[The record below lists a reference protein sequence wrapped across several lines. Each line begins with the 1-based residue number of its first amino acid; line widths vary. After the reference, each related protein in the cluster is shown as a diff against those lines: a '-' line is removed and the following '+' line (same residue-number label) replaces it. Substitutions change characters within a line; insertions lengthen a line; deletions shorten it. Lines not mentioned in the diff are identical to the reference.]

1 MTETLARKLIVVA
14 IMMRNRSQQNLT
26 RPHLLKHPLPTR
38 QVSGRN
44 EKGQVSVLQLV
55 LLMVVLAVTWMGLSG
70 FFKPLLLSLGA
81 ISIGITLMFAVR
93 TGFFKHATG
102 TTAMAS
108 RLPGYWLWLLLEIV
122 KSAIQVARIVLS
134 PRLPMNHRLVKLTLD
149 DEDALPGV
157 ILGNSI
163 TLSPGT
169 ITVDIDGRVV
179 LVHCISEEGAQDME
193 SGELLR
199 RIRRLKGGQ

>member
-1 MTETLARKLIVVA
+1 MDNKRLNFVARQ
-14 IMMRNRSQQNLT
+14 R
-26 RPHLLKHPLPTR
+26 
-38 QVSGRN
+38 
-44 EKGQVSVLQLV
+44 GQTTVLQLV
-55 LLMVVLAVTWMGLSG
+55 LLTIVLAITWLGLSG

-81 ISIGITLMFAVR
+81 VSVAITLIFAVR
-93 TGFFKHATG
+93 IKFFDHVVGMTRMG
-102 TTAMAS
+102 W
-108 RLPGYWLWLLLEIV
+108 RLPAYWFWLLTEII

-134 PRLPMNHRLVKLTLD
+134 PKLPMNHRLVRITSD
-149 DEDALPGV
+149 TDEELPRV

-169 ITVDIDGRVV
+169 ITIDIDEREV

-199 RIRRLKGGQ
+199 RIRKVRGDS

>member
-1 MTETLARKLIVVA
+1 MNNKQSTSTDRPLAGRLA
-14 IMMRNRSQQNLT
+14 AGQ
-26 RPHLLKHPLPTR
+26 RPRGR
-38 QVSGRN
+38 QGG
-44 EKGQVSVLQLV
+44 KATVLQLV
-55 LLMVVLAVTWMGLSG
+55 LLAGVLVITWLGLSG

-81 ISIGITLMFAVR
+81 VSVAITLIFAVR
-93 TGFFKHATG
+93 IKFFDHVVGMTKMG
-102 TTAMAS
+102 WK
-108 RLPGYWLWLLLEIV
+108 LPAYWFWLLIEII

-134 PRLPMNHRLVKLTLD
+134 PTIPKNHRLVRLTATSG
-149 DEDALPGV
+149 EELPRV

-169 ITVDIDGRVV
+169 ITIDIDEREV

-199 RIRRLKGGQ
+199 RIENLRAKP